1 MNDTP
6 AQDTQDE
13 QADALVLE
21 YALDAPPSQVWR
33 AVSIPALREQWL
45 PDVAV
50 SDPEPVSVTHEE
62 EIRYRMRDDAPPFLE
77 SLVTFQIEPDG
88 EGGTLLRIIH
98 ELADAR
104 LERRQRPA
112 ANDGGPW
119 LMMAA

>member
-21 YALDAPPSQVWR
+21 YTLDAPPSQVWR

-45 PDVAV
+45 PDAVV
-50 SDPEPVSVTHEE
+50 SDPDPVSVTHEE

-88 EGGTLLRIIH
+88 EGGTRLRIIH

-112 ANDGGPW
+112 ANDGTTW

>member
-1 MNDTP
+1 M
-6 AQDTQDE
+6 
-13 QADALVLE
+13 
-21 YALDAPPSQVWR
+21 
-33 AVSIPALREQWL
+33 
-45 PDVAV
+45 AV